1 LGLSYLTSLA
11 VASVVP
17 KSISIGAKLVTN
29 CDDPRQ
35 SKILRRYEARQY
47 NDSDYLENS
56 VNVNAGN
63 RSDTAALRQTA

>member
-1 LGLSYLTSLA
+1 LGLSYLTSLRRGICRTEIDQHWSKA
-11 VASVVP
+11 RHD
-17 KSISIGAKLVTN
+17 

-47 NDSDYLENS
+47 NDSDYPENS